1 MLMLTDVFTVAPQ
14 SINVDTMG
22 KNQHVVPNNG
32 RWSVRGAGNTRVTQT
47 FDTQREAIARAR
59 EIAINQQSEMFIHNR
74 QGHFRD
80 RNSYGNDP
88 YPPKG

>member
-1 MLMLTDVFTVAPQ
+1 MLTAVRTAVPQ
-14 SINVDTMG
+14 FIKVEIMG

-32 RWSVRGAGNTRVTQT
+32 RWSARGAGNTRVTQT

-74 QGHFRD
+74 HGQFRE

-88 YPPKG
+88 YPPEG